1 MNFEKIQLHN
11 VDFEDLIKV
20 IHRYTG
26 DGYLETADGDSLNLK
41 SKLCQI
47 LGLSTILAST
57 EIEEAWF
64 VAQTKMMKLWFFALI
79 CMAKCPINY

>member
-20 IHRYTG
+20 IDKCTG
-26 DGYLETADGDSLNLK
+26 DVYLETNDGDSLNLK
-41 SKLCQI
+41 SRLCQI

-57 EIEEAWF
+57 EIEEAW
-64 VAQTKMMKLWFFALI
+64 VRCTKKEDETMIFRFNLYGEM
-79 CMAKCPINY
+79 PE